1 MANLETI
8 LIIDDDVAL
17 TKVLRAEL
25 QSVGY
30 NIEVINDGQEALE
43 RLTSEYFDLILLDL
57 KMPNLDGFDVLKELQ
72 KRGYPGKVI
81 VLTAYAD
88 VENAIQA
95 KKLGARSFLA
105 KPFDFYE
112 LLVTIQKVLHSE

>member
-17 TKVLRAEL
+17 TKVLKEEL

-57 KMPNLDGFDVLKELQ
+57 KMPNVDGFDVLKELQ
-72 KRGYPGKVI
+72 KRGYPGKLI

-95 KKLGARSFLA
+95 KKLGASSFLA
-105 KPFDFYE
+105 KPYDFDE